1 MTKRSLQPGKSQDTE
16 AAADPRAQ
24 STPELT
30 SGAATH
36 LIPVPGL
43 VHDGR
48 PLRPDRGL
56 SSPAPVGS
64 STVDAAQ
71 RTWPAAGG
79 PWTAAISVLQRVA
92 VGRAGTTTT
101 PLIQRQEGRRGLPE
115 SLRAGVEALSRVRM
129 DDVTVHYDSPKP
141 AALGALAYTRG
152 SEIFVGPGQE
162 KHLPHEAWHVVQQSR
177 GPIAPT
183 LYQRETAINTDERLE
198 READVMGARAS
209 QVSLDPHANVPQ
221 SIRRLAQGGRAD
233 VIVQRRETNP
243 YASKSSHDAWE
254 LTAHHIIGHSKL
266 TEAWELLT
274 PKEQADIYALSIP
287 KVLTTELLSNAGVT
301 VVVPEDVTE
310 EQHLAALR
318 ARLVNPADQALI
330 HEVKIN
336 DVRGSFFEWQHGN
349 QFSGPNTSIRTEPT
363 ASKDD
368 MDFDGRYFSDDF
380 AELESEG
387 RELYNEL
394 DARKKLGGNDQ
405 SGLDSNRL
413 LLFERLKKILAIT
426 VDKSNVDF
434 DPSQWTEI
442 SSLTVLEQLAAN
454 KELNR
459 PHMLN
464 YAFFKIAVSE
474 THTFGMVG
482 NAKYEMLHATN
493 PGNSAY
499 TYAGS
504 VTLAPQAKGTNI
516 FIPLQDSKKQV
527 PTKAVEKP
535 LAAVLGELKIAIRPV
550 DKGYE
555 MTIPQDLV
563 AFSNKKDAI
572 RLKGYPK
579 ALLKYSANAAD
590 TFTFTKDQVDGVKV
604 KMDDP
609 VGKSLYAYLK
619 SAGAPVSSYLPKAL
633 YDEVKTIP
641 ERLQGLLSNAIIKE
655 DKHTKEL
662 NRLSQLKNPN
672 PKELERAKLRER
684 QRDDARRDQVKYRSE
699 LAKLKKVS

>member
-1 MTKRSLQPGKSQDTE
+1 
-16 AAADPRAQ
+16 
-24 STPELT
+24 
-30 SGAATH
+30 
-36 LIPVPGL
+36 
-43 VHDGR
+43 
-48 PLRPDRGL
+48 
-56 SSPAPVGS
+56 
-64 STVDAAQ
+64 
-71 RTWPAAGG
+71 
-79 PWTAAISVLQRVA
+79 
-92 VGRAGTTTT
+92 
-101 PLIQRQEGRRGLPE
+101 
-115 SLRAGVEALSRVRM
+115 
-129 DDVTVHYDSPKP
+129 
-141 AALGALAYTRG
+141 
-152 SEIFVGPGQE
+152 
-162 KHLPHEAWHVVQQSR
+162 
-177 GPIAPT
+177 
-183 LYQRETAINTDERLE
+183 
-198 READVMGARAS
+198 
-209 QVSLDPHANVPQ
+209 
-221 SIRRLAQGGRAD
+221 
-233 VIVQRRETNP
+233 
-243 YASKSSHDAWE
+243 
-254 LTAHHIIGHSKL
+254 
-266 TEAWELLT
+266 
-274 PKEQADIYALSIP
+274 
-287 KVLTTELLSNAGVT
+287 
-301 VVVPEDVTE
+301 
-310 EQHLAALR
+310 
-318 ARLVNPADQALI
+318 
-330 HEVKIN
+330 
-336 DVRGSFFEWQHGN
+336 
-349 QFSGPNTSIRTEPT
+349 
-363 ASKDD
+363 
-368 MDFDGRYFSDDF
+368 
-380 AELESEG
+380 
-387 RELYNEL
+387 
-394 DARKKLGGNDQ
+394 
-405 SGLDSNRL
+405 
-413 LLFERLKKILAIT
+413 
-426 VDKSNVDF
+426 
-434 DPSQWTEI
+434 
-442 SSLTVLEQLAAN
+442 
-454 KELNR
+454 
-459 PHMLN
+459 
-464 YAFFKIAVSE
+464 
-474 THTFGMVG
+474 MVG

-699 LAKLKKVS
+699 LATLKKVY